1 MGEGQKVYSFIRF
14 LTLMF
19 TALILSACSSGVSS
33 NESFVC
39 KTVFERWDSI
49 DLFES
54 KSYKYLYSSTGV
66 SQLGDNSESSR
77 LLELNSLMASAI
89 REKLTEKDDEQLQ
102 NLATSHYFNQRD
114 ASNYGKDLMR
124 NLIYLAKEDMEFRDF
139 EFNLMKKSFVKQM
152 SAGNIRTEMRSRC
165 IELGFSG

>member
-1 MGEGQKVYSFIRF
+1 MYSFIRLVTF
-14 LTLMF
+14 VF
-19 TALILSACSSGVSS
+19 TTLILSACSSGVSS

-39 KTVFERWDSI
+39 KTVFEPWNSI

-54 KSYKYLYSSTGV
+54 KNYRYLYSSTGV

-77 LLELNSLMASAI
+77 LLELNSIMASAI
-89 REKLTEKDDEQLQ
+89 RERLTENDDEQLQ
-102 NLATSHYFNQRD
+102 NLATSHYFYQRD

-152 SAGNIRTEMRSRC
+152 SAGNTRTQMRSRC